1 MRPRLPTPARTRRSA
16 MAAVAAAVLVAALA
30 GGSAWADRGP
40 APAAD
45 DGRTGDRVGAAAS
58 STPSASGSPAP
69 TASGSPAPS
78 ASASPAPSASGSPAP
93 TASGSPGPSGSASPA
108 PSTSGDPSPSPSG
121 SPNARPTPGSGE
133 TEDATLVM
141 NRPAIAFEGVEPWQ
155 IQRPSTAAHFAIGY
169 ADAPSYLP
177 GQTMR
182 LAVSTDDPFYLVEV
196 YRVGAR
202 FQLMSWSGWQPG
214 RRQPKPVIE
223 KSTMMVRA
231 RWAWTFSRA
240 IPSDWPSGLY
250 FAKLTSG
257 GAGAQSYVPFV
268 VRSTRASTLL
278 FVSGALNSQA
288 YNTWGGSSLY
298 ASRIGSPV
306 PGARRAFAVSLDRP
320 FARQDGMGEL
330 FSGEI
335 PFALWLERR
344 GYDVTY
350 TTDYD
355 LSIRP
360 TAQPVPR
367 ATIFGGHDEYWGGAL
382 RDWLDLHVLTRG
394 DMGLGVFAADTGYWK
409 VRFRDT
415 GTTGPRTV
423 VLYKNATRDPTM
435 RRLCPR
441 GVKPPAEEFRALPCG
456 TPGPRSKPEQALY
469 GVQYGAIVPGYHPYA
484 LAPGVPTDLLEG
496 TGLGP
501 GDGLGNVAGGEVDW
515 TFADYPKV
523 PGLRLLAENRA
534 LRAYEGYATRAQAVI
549 AQAPSGARTFASG
562 TFWWTWGLE
571 PHFAAANA
579 VPIGFDRLT
588 ANILDWLAGSAPA
601 DGGTGTGPGG
611 SPTPGSGP
619 TPTPGPGPTGAPSP
633 TPGPSPTATAAPTPT
648 PTPSPSP
655 TPSVLPSP

>member
-1 MRPRLPTPARTRRSA
+1 V
-16 MAAVAAAVLVAALA
+16 AAVAAAVLVAALA
-30 GGSAWADRGP
+30 GGSAWADRAGGAAIDGVTADP
-40 APAAD
+40 ALD
-45 DGRTGDRVGAAAS
+45 DGRAADRVGAAAS
-58 STPSASGSPAP
+58 AVPSASPAPSASPSPSASGSPAP

-78 ASASPAPSASGSPAP
+78 ASASPGPSTSGSPTP
-93 TASGSPGPSGSASPA
+93 TASGG
-108 PSTSGDPSPSPSG
+108 PSPSPSG

-141 NRPAIAFEGVEPWQ
+141 NRPAIAFEGTEPWQ
-155 IQRPSTAAHFAIGY
+155 IQKPSTAVHFAIGY

-214 RRQPKPVIE
+214 RRQAKPVIE

-257 GAGAQSYVPFV
+257 GVGAQSYVPFV

-344 GYDVTY
+344 GYD
-350 TTDYD
+350 
-355 LSIRP
+355 
-360 TAQPVPR
+360 
-367 ATIFGGHDEYWGGAL
+367 W
-382 RDWLDLHVLTRG
+382 
-394 DMGLGVFAADTGYWK
+394 
-409 VRFRDT
+409 VRQEAR
-415 GTTGPRTV
+415 
-423 VLYKNATRDPTM
+423 
-435 RRLCPR
+435 
-441 GVKPPAEEFRALPCG
+441 
-456 TPGPRSKPEQALY
+456 
-469 GVQYGAIVPGYHPYA
+469 
-484 LAPGVPTDLLEG
+484 
-496 TGLGP
+496 
-501 GDGLGNVAGGEVDW
+501 VA
-515 TFADYPKV
+515 
-523 PGLRLLAENRA
+523 
-534 LRAYEGYATRAQAVI
+534 
-549 AQAPSGARTFASG
+549 
-562 TFWWTWGLE
+562 
-571 PHFAAANA
+571 
-579 VPIGFDRLT
+579 
-588 ANILDWLAGSAPA
+588 
-601 DGGTGTGPGG
+601 
-611 SPTPGSGP
+611 
-619 TPTPGPGPTGAPSP
+619 
-633 TPGPSPTATAAPTPT
+633 
-648 PTPSPSP
+648 
-655 TPSVLPSP
+655 